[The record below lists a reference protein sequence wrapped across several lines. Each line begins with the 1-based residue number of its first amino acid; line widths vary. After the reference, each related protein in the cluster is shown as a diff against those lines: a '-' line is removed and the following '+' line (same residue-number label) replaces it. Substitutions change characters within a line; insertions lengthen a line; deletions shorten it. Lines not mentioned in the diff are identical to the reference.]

1 MATLDIRV
9 DRVGGTYMSGET
21 VRGVVLA
28 TTKGG
33 CTHNGI
39 VVRAE
44 GAVAL
49 QLSPKA
55 VGIFEAFYN
64 TIKPLKLLA
73 VEIPIVNE
81 GKLPDGTTEIPFEFD
96 LVSKPGS
103 VGLLESYHG
112 VFVSVSYTLTVEMT
126 RGMFQK
132 NVVEQTTFNVMNQGQ
147 SWKPEFDEEQQA
159 LPFALDPQTLRN
171 VKKANLQHVPQFR
184 IAGQLDSYT
193 CDIAKP
199 LTGNI
204 RVEACSQKIK
214 SIELQLV
221 RVEFCAAAEGV
232 AKEATEIQN
241 IQIADGN
248 IVEGLDIP
256 LYMIFPRWFTCPT
269 LVANNFKVEFEVN
282 LVVLLEDNH
291 QITEN
296 FPIKLFRR
304 KGIEVSAC

>member
-1 MATLDIRV
+1 MV
-9 DRVGGTYMSGET
+9 E
-21 VRGVVLA
+21 
-28 TTKGG
+28 TKGG
-33 CTHNGI
+33 CSHNGI

-44 GAVAL
+44 GSVAL

-73 VEIPIVNE
+73 VEIPVVGE
-81 GKLPDGTTEIPFEFD
+81 GKLPDGYTEIPFEFN
-96 LVSKPGS
+96 LYEKPGS

-112 VFVSVSYTLTVEMT
+112 VFVNVTYNVTVELS

-132 NVVEQTTFNVMNQGQ
+132 NVVEQISFNVMNPGQ
-147 SWKPEFDEEQQA
+147 SWKEEYETGSGKQV

-171 VKKANLQHVPQFR
+171 VKKANLQHVPQFK
-184 IAGQLDSYT
+184 ISGQLDSYT
-193 CDIAKP
+193 CDIARP
-199 LTGNI
+199 LTGVI
-204 RVEACSQKIK
+204 KVESCSQKIK

-221 RVEFCAAAEGV
+221 RVEFCAAQEGV

-248 IVEGLDIP
+248 PVEGLEIP
-256 LYMIFPRWFTCPT
+256 LYMFFPRWFTCPT

-296 FPIKLFRR
+296 FPIKLYRK